1 MYANCRLGESAETV
15 DWPETERFPEI
26 RLGPDRQTGKL
37 GVMSET
43 DQSNSATLSLPA
55 PVRTPDARQK
65 PEQDP
70 DRPWL
75 WNVVLLDSDDHSYEY
90 VMEMVMRLFGF
101 PLERAF
107 KAAQKVDQDGRAV
120 LLTTHKE
127 LAELKIEQIRTF
139 GRDPRVAECAGAM
152 SALIEPAMSTADE
165 SDCP

>member
-1 MYANCRLGESAETV
+1 MAS
-15 DWPETERFPEI
+15 
-26 RLGPDRQTGKL
+26 
-37 GVMSET
+37 MSEI
-43 DQSNSATLSLPA
+43 DDSNCGTLTLPA
-55 PVRTPDARQK
+55 PARSDSVQQK

-75 WNVVLLDSDDHSYEY
+75 WNVVLLDSDHH
-90 VMEMVMRLFGF
+90 GF

-139 GRDPRVAECAGAM
+139 GRDPRVAECSGAM

-165 SDCP
+165 SDCPGQ

>member
-1 MYANCRLGESAETV
+1 MAS
-15 DWPETERFPEI
+15 
-26 RLGPDRQTGKL
+26 
-37 GVMSET
+37 MSEI
-43 DQSNSATLSLPA
+43 DDSNCGTLTLPA
-55 PVRTPDARQK
+55 PARSNSVQQK

-75 WNVVLLDSDDHSYEY
+75 WNVVLLDSDHHSYEY
-90 VMEMVMRLFGF
+90 VMELVMRLFGF

-139 GRDPRVAECAGAM
+139 GRDPRVAECSGAM

-165 SDCP
+165 SDCPGQ

>member
-1 MYANCRLGESAETV
+1 ME
-15 DWPETERFPEI
+15 P
-26 RLGPDRQTGKL
+26 
-37 GVMSET
+37 MSET
-43 DQSNSATLSLPA
+43 DDCNCGTLTLPA
-55 PVRTPDARQK
+55 PERTTSAQQR

-90 VMEMVMRLFGF
+90 VMELAMRLFAF

-107 KAAQKVDQDGRAV
+107 KAAQKVDKDGRAV

-139 GRDPRVAECAGAM
+139 GRDPRVSACAGAM

-165 SDCP
+165 SDCPGQ